1 MLEPTWPGK
10 SFSWLFCISFSSL
23 KFAAYLPT
31 IQWIHWGMHQVCQ
44 TCTPM
49 SQVQQCWPTAHPAS
63 TLSYTHWFQASIP
76 SRTIVPMPTQ
86 NNHSGQDM
94 QQRPVSHTS
103 LWADW
108 HTLRNCQIIG
118 WQMQQN
124 TCATVC
130 WSTSC
135 NIWHPQKD
143 LGSCYCDTCPTTGQL
158 SSMHQQWSHILLHAE
173 TPSWTQCQSGWHC
186 SQWHNCHT
194 TGSN

>member
-1 MLEPTWPGK
+1 MLEPTWPGT
-10 SFSWLFCISFSSL
+10 SFSCVILYQFFISQVCSLSAHNPMDSLRHASSL
-23 KFAAYLPT
+23 SN
-31 IQWIHWGMHQVCQ
+31 MHSNEPSTAVL
-44 TCTPM
+44 T
-49 SQVQQCWPTAHPAS
+49 TAHPAS